1 MTFRMPFAGE
11 GEFFTP
17 DSVLSHCYGAL
28 LPMFTTE
35 EATVLRLVCKEFKDT
50 VAEFPWRDMDTVIHG
65 SVAAWR
71 ACFPKARRANINQE
85 VWRQGRR
92 KPATD
97 TDFHYLEGL
106 EWLDMTSCTSVTDAA
121 FVHLKG
127 ITTLLMGRCSQ
138 VEITDAAFARL
149 QGSIKSLDMCHSS
162 PSVTGAAFVHLRGI
176 KELFMKFCRQDTIC
190 DASFEHLVGLETLD
204 MGGCN
209 QLTITSGAFQY
220 LKGIKSLTM
229 WGCTQDTITDAAF
242 THLKGI
248 HTLNMAY
255 CDQPTISDE
264 ALVPLKGVHSLCLWG
279 CTQLTSAA
287 LPLCKGVKWLNIM
300 NTRLLLTD
308 DSLNGV
314 EWLCM
319 HGCSQE
325 AIDAVK
331 ARGIA
336 VQEGF
341 KGYFP
346 SFRP

>member
-1 MTFRMPFAGE
+1 MPFAGE

-17 DSVLSHCYGAL
+17 DSILSHCYGAL

-35 EATVLRLVCKEFKDT
+35 EATVLRLVCKEFKAT
-50 VAEFPWRDMDTVIHG
+50 VAEFPWRDVDTVIHG

-71 ACFPKARRANINQE
+71 ACFPMARSANINQE

-92 KPATD
+92 TPILD
-97 TDFHYLEGL
+97 SDFEYLRGL
-106 EWLDMTSCTSVTDAA
+106 EWLDMTQCTSVTDAA
-121 FVHLKG
+121 FVHLRG
-127 ITTLLMGRCSQ
+127 ISTLLMGRCSQ
-138 VEITDAAFARL
+138 VGITGRAL
-149 QGSIKSLDMCHSS
+149 SHLEGSIKSLDICHSS
-162 PSVTGAAFVHLRGI
+162 PNVSGAAFVHLRGI
-176 KELFMKFCRQDTIC
+176 RELFMKFCRQDTIC
-190 DASFEHLVGLETLD
+190 DASFEHLAGIVTLD

-209 QLTITSGAFQY
+209 QPSITSEAFKH
-220 LKGIKSLTM
+220 LKGIKHLTM
-229 WGCTQDTITDAAF
+229 WGCTQPTITDAAF
-242 THLKGI
+242 THLQGI
-248 HTLNMAY
+248 HTLNMAE
-255 CDQPTISDE
+255 CDQATITDQ
-264 ALVPLKGVHSLCLWG
+264 ALFPLQGVHSLCLWG

-287 LPLCKGVKWLNIM
+287 LPLCRGIKWLNLM
-300 NTRLLLTD
+300 RTRLVLTD

-325 AIDAVK
+325 QIDAVK

-336 VQEGF
+336 VEEGF